1 MIWNDDNTFVV
12 PDFSLVTEF
21 FLEDAKG
28 AWATD
33 IMCQEFV
40 DRSPNV
46 LTWYNMAIV
55 GVAGKDLFCHGHRGF
70 DLHICLDCGG
80 RGGGGV

>member
-1 MIWNDDNTFVV
+1 VIWDYDNTFVV

-33 IMCQEFV
+33 IMCHELV
-40 DRSPNV
+40 NRSPDV
-46 LTWYNMAIV
+46 LTWYDVAVI
-55 GVAGKDLFCHGHRGF
+55 GVAGKDLFCHSHRVF
-70 DLHICLDCGG
+70 DLHVWIVEG
-80 RGGGGV
+80 RGGGGS